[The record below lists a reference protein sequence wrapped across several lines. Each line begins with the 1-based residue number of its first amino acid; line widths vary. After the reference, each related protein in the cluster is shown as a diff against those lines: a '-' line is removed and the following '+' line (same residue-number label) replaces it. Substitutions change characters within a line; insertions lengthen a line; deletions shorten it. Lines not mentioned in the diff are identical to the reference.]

1 LTGIVEVGPRD
12 GLQSEDR
19 VLPVATRVELIRRLE
34 AAGAT
39 RIETVSFAHPRLVP
53 QMQGAEEICAALAE
67 RSFKAI
73 GLVLNDKGLDRALA
87 ADLDEVN
94 VVAYASDGY
103 AEKNSGATSAERNTE
118 AASLVRRAKDA
129 DLSVSVTI
137 SVAFGDP
144 IEGAVAPER
153 VASIA
158 GEMAAAGADEIAL
171 GDTIGV
177 AVPGDVET
185 VLDQVRPAAPGLLTR
200 CHFHNTRNTG
210 YANAFAALAAG
221 VDALDASVGG
231 FGGSPFSPQ
240 AGGNV
245 ATEDLA
251 WMLAR
256 AGIETALDLDAL
268 TETGTWLAQQLGH
281 ETPQSMASRV
291 SDWPDQLT
299 ADS

>member
-1 LTGIVEVGPRD
+1 
-12 GLQSEDR
+12 
-19 VLPVATRVELIRRLE
+19 
-34 AAGAT
+34 
-39 RIETVSFAHPRLVP
+39 
-53 QMQGAEEICAALAE
+53 M
-67 RSFKAI
+67 
-73 GLVLNDKGLDRALA
+73 
-87 ADLDEVN
+87 
-94 VVAYASDGY
+94 
-103 AEKNSGATSAERNTE
+103 
-118 AASLVRRAKDA
+118 
-129 DLSVSVTI
+129 
-137 SVAFGDP
+137 
-144 IEGAVAPER
+144 
-153 VASIA
+153 IA
-158 GEMAAAGADEIAL
+158 GDMAAAGADEIAL